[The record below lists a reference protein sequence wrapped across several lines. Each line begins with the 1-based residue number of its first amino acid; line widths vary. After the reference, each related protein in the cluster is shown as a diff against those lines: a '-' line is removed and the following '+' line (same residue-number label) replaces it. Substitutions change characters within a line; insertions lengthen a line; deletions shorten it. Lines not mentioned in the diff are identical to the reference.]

1 MSGPS
6 LWWIDWSLHGK
17 PMRRETVG
25 RFLLCFFVASYF
37 LAMFLSGGVD
47 RFLSAQYTMTV
58 ILRGGVPDEEGEG
71 IRGKVAALPLV
82 REANYRNAE
91 QAWKEFLAAY
101 PGLESIRDAGKN
113 PLPGYVEIRLRPGG
127 MSEEGIAGVRNAL
140 EPLPQ
145 VEKILSGGDVM
156 ASLLRMKRWANAVLW
171 GGFALVCVVF
181 AIVLGMQEKVR
192 AARLVPDVSFLADRG
207 VPGGRIAVRRTAGAF
222 VAGGLLAFL
231 AAGASCAAIFFLSGR
246 FSFLRVAVGPAQ
258 ELPDARFALP
268 AALFLLSAAILQA
281 LASVAGWRAAF
292 PKGR

>member
-17 PMRRETVG
+17 PMRWETAG

-37 LAMFLSGGVD
+37 LAMLLSGGVD
-47 RFLSAQYTMTV
+47 RILSAQYTMTV
-58 ILRGGVPDEEGEG
+58 ILRGGVSDEEGEG
-71 IRGKVAALPLV
+71 IGGKVAALPLV

-101 PGLESIRDAGKN
+101 PGLESIRSAGKN
-113 PLPGYVEIRLRPGG
+113 PLPGYVEIRLRPEG
-127 MSEEGIAGVRNAL
+127 MSEEGIAGVRDAL

-145 VEKILSGGDVM
+145 VEKILSGGEVM
-156 ASLLRMKRWANAVLW
+156 ASLLRMKRWANTVFW

-181 AIVLGMQEKVR
+181 AIFLGMQEKAR
-192 AARLVPDVSFLADRG
+192 AARLAPEVSFLADRG
-207 VPGGRIAVRRTAGAF
+207 IPAGRIAARRTAGAF

-231 AAGASCAAIFFLSGR
+231 AAGVSCAAIFFLSGH

-258 ELPDARFALP
+258 ELQDARFALP

-281 LASVAGWRAAF
+281 LASLAGWRAAF